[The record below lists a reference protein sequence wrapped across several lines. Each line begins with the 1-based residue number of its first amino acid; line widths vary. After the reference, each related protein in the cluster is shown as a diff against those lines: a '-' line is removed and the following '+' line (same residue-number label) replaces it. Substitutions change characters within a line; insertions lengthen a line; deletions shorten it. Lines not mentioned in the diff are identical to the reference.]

1 MNEQIDRRSITQLGT
16 SQFSRVSLTTFVYE
30 PLMLTHS
37 SVQTV
42 EQISLIPSLN
52 VIILQTV
59 TYFLHLTRRTKGN
72 LSNRLNYTGTI
83 IV

>member
-30 PLMLTHS
+30 PLLLTQS

-42 EQISLIPSLN
+42 EQILLIPSLN
-52 VIILQTV
+52 FKPLQTV
-59 TYFLHLTRRTKGN
+59 TYFLHLTSRTKGN
-72 LSNRLNYTGTI
+72 VSNSLNNKGA
-83 IV
+83 IVV